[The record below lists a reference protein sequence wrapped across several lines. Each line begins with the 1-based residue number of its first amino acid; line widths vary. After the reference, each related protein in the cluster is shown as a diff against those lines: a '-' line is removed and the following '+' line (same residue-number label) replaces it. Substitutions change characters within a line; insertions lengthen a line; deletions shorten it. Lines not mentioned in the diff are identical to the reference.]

1 MVGSMCQIQDTI
13 LYTRFQAG
21 AAAIAC
27 KNVIYFLKHTDSVC
41 FFVMLLALLCSVLGV
56 PVLVSAW
63 LQTILPL
70 PLLVVLA
77 AIIILHMLGII
88 KK

>member
-13 LYTRFQAG
+13 RYTRFQTG

-27 KNVIYFLKHTDSVC
+27 KNERYFLKHTNSVC
-41 FFVMLLALLCSVLGV
+41 FFVMLLTLLCSVLWV
-56 PVLVSAW
+56 PVVVSAW
-63 LQTILPL
+63 LQAVLPVS
-70 PLLVVLA
+70 LLVVLP
-77 AIIILHMLGII
+77 AIIILHTLGII